1 MIAQMTT
8 VFSEIYFKE
17 RRFFNRGKMGK
28 NVIAEIKK
36 RVKIAVVGFIY
47 CPIILALVQEIP
59 QLTMAM
65 IRKIVYRESFLLF
78 TGLFDK

>member
-8 VFSEIYFKE
+8 VFSEICFKE
-17 RRFFNRGKMGK
+17 RRFLNRGKMGK
-28 NVIAEIKK
+28 NVIVEIKK
-36 RVKIAVVGFIY
+36 RVNIAVIGFIY

-65 IRKIVYRESFLLF
+65 IRKIVNRESFLLF